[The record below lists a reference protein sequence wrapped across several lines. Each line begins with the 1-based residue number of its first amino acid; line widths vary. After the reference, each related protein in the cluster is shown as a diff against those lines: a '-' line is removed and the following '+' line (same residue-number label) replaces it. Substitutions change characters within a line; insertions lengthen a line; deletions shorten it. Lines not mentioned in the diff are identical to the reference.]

1 MVEVAGM
8 RSLPVE
14 EGCIL
19 HWAVRGRLL
28 PVRGYCF
35 SVCCWPLLSEFVKFC
50 TSEGVLEAARESSI
64 WSASVD

>member
-35 SVCCWPLLSEFVKFC
+35 SVCCWPLLFPN
-50 TSEGVLEAARESSI
+50 L
-64 WSASVD
+64 